1 MIMVYDFG
9 LRLKELRKKK
19 KLSQSQVS
27 ARLNITKSSISGYE
41 NNIITPSIDII
52 VKLALLYGV
61 TTDYLLGLDNNE
73 SIVISDLTNNQKE
86 IVRLLVNEF
95 KLNNRNANLSK

>member
-1 MIMVYDFG
+1 M
-9 LRLKELRKKK
+9 LKQGEILK
-19 KLSQSQVS
+19 KLRIERDLTQEELGKYIGVSGQSI
-27 ARLNITKSSISGYE
+27 NNWE
-41 NNIITPSIDII
+41 NDRRKYDLKAIL
-52 VKLALLYGV
+52 KLSDFFNV

>member
-1 MIMVYDFG
+1 MIYDFG

-19 KLSQSQVS
+19 KLSQNQVS

-41 NNIITPSIDII
+41 NNIITPSNDII

>member
-1 MIMVYDFG
+1 MVYDFG

-27 ARLNITKSSISGYE
+27 TRLNITKSSISGYG
-41 NNIITPSIDII
+41 NNIITPSNDII